1 MFRLCVQ
8 AVVVCLGCV
17 SRLWLCVQAV
27 CSDCGCVFRLW
38 LCVQAVCSGCVF
50 RLGLC
55 VQAGVPLVTV
65 PHPHSVL
72 AVILSRAKERQ
83 VSGIHGQV
91 TPATSKLISVTS
103 ALANLIYAN
112 IHFSSGW

>member
-1 MFRLCVQ
+1 M
-8 AVVVCLGCV
+8 CLG
-17 SRLWLCVQAV
+17 
-27 CSDCGCVFRLW
+27 CGCVFRLG
-38 LCVQAVCSGCVF
+38 LCVQAGVVCLGWGCLFRLGLCVQAGVVCSGCGCVF

-65 PHPHSVL
+65 LHPNSVM
-72 AVILSRAKERQ
+72 AVILSRSKERQ

-103 ALANLIYAN
+103 TLANLICAN
-112 IHFSSGW
+112 SDFSSGW